1 MSAAADTSALER
13 PAANLARS
21 AAIFWAKV
29 DRSGECWLWQGG
41 LDKDGYGKFQVTLS
55 RAGLPPRAHTPQRH
69 VRAHHFAYEL
79 AHGAP
84 VFGALLMHSCDNPR
98 CVRPEH
104 LRIGTPAENY
114 ADSARKGRNTRGERN
129 ARAKLTAE
137 SVRAI
142 RAGLAAGARLVDLAR
157 QHGVTATTILGIAR
171 GRIWKHVAANDGSDG
186 GAP

>member
-79 AHGAP
+79 ARGAP
-84 VFGALLMHSCDNPR
+84 AFGALLMHSCDNPR
-98 CVRPEH
+98 CVRPDH
-104 LRIGTPAENY
+104 LRVGTPAENY
-114 ADSARKGRNTRGERN
+114 ADSRAKGRNTRGERN
-129 ARAKLTAE
+129 ANAKVTADD
-137 SVRAI
+137 VRAI
-142 RAGLAAGARLVDLAR
+142 RAAVRSGARVRDLAARYDLQA
-157 QHGVTATTILGIAR
+157 GTIYSIAR
-171 GRIWKHVAANDGSDG
+171 GRIWKHVAENDG
-186 GAP
+186 GAQ